1 LFVVSFMFYQAAKR
15 DGRSKFLWMTF
26 GFIFWFLLGG
36 LFLVLTD
43 KLILHINSMEAAT
56 SLGGEKLVF
65 EGISAMI
72 IILLAYLVQE
82 KIGEK
87 KKEQFINRYQK
98 LE

>member
-1 LFVVSFMFYQAAKR
+1 
-15 DGRSKFLWMTF
+15 
-26 GFIFWFLLGG
+26 
-36 LFLVLTD
+36 
-43 KLILHINSMEAAT
+43 MEAAT